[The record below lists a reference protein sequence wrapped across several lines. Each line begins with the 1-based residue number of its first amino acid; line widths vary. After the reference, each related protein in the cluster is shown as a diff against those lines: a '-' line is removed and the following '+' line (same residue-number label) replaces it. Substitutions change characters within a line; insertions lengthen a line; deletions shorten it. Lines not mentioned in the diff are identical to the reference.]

1 MILIQNHWL
10 EARGRGTGAGGR
22 APEPGG
28 PGGEKD
34 APKQTKQKVFLLN
47 FLLKIMISLASMRG
61 CP

>member
-28 PGGEKD
+28 PGGRRK
-34 APKQTKQKVFLLN
+34 PKHKKIKVFLLS